1 MGLLQKLTLG
11 GGSSL
16 SAANGGNITPNP
28 LASPNSN
35 LHNDY
40 SITGNGFA
48 AINSAYQ
55 QYNDGAANILPQPSQ
70 LDLGGTI
77 NPSNKYLNNLPG

>member
-1 MGLLQKLTLG
+1 MGLLNKLTQG
-11 GGSSL
+11 GGSPL
-16 SAANGGNITPNP
+16 SAANGGTISTNP
-28 LASPNSN
+28 LASANSN

-77 NPSNKYLNNLPG
+77 SPSSKYLNNLPQ